1 MQDLIGRTLGHYR
14 VAEKIGEGGMGVVY
28 RARDE
33 RLDRDVAIK
42 VLPEEV
48 AENPDRLARFEQE
61 AKSLAGLN
69 HPNIVTI
76 FSVEEAEGTR
86 FIAMELVEG
95 DSLAQTLPPGGLPLA
110 KVFDIAV
117 PLADALATAH
127 ERGIVHRDLKP
138 ANVMVTREGRVK
150 VLDFGLAKLTEKAA
164 AGAASADSEEVASRV
179 ATLTGEGT
187 VVGTASYMSPE
198 QLEGREV
205 DHRTDI
211 FSLGI
216 VIYEFA
222 TGRRPFTG
230 DTTASVVT
238 SILRDAPALV
248 TDVNPSLPRH
258 LGRIIHHCL
267 QKDPEARYQSAKDV
281 RNELRSLRREVDSGD
296 VTIGSGPTAVTP
308 PRAKYRTGLW
318 ATAGIAAAL
327 ILAVG
332 WWIGQEGRGEIDD
345 RSTKGTIAPSGQVEM
360 DSPSVAVLPF
370 NNMSAD
376 PENEYFTDGLT
387 EELISVLAKVE
398 GLRIPA
404 RTTVFA
410 LKETDL
416 GVQEIGNRLGV
427 DNVLEGSVR
436 KAGNRIRISAQ
447 LVKVADGFNLWSET
461 YDRELKD
468 VFVIQD
474 EIANS
479 IAEALQITLSARDQ
493 RALRA
498 GQRADIHAYDFYL
511 RGRGYFR
518 RRTQADLES
527 AREMFTKAI
536 DIDSGYAPAWAGL
549 ADCYTEFYRN
559 YDSTDDN
566 LEAADRASQMAVD
579 LNPDL
584 AEAHAARG
592 YALGQRL
599 QYEEA
604 ESEFRR
610 AVELDDT
617 LFETYYYYGTVAFT
631 KGELE
636 TSAEMFERALRVAPD
651 DERAMRLLPQIYR
664 SLGRDSEERLANRR
678 RLELAEKRLEL
689 HPDDIQTVLDGAN
702 ALAALGESER
712 SLEWAGRVLDVDIDD
727 ALLLYNVACFFSIAG
742 EADRALDALERSY
755 QEGLAD
761 PEWMRQDSDLDNIRK
776 LPRYQALVARMEAG
790 N

>member
-1 MQDLIGRTLGHYR
+1 MRDLTGRTLGHYR
-14 VAEKIGEGGMGVVY
+14 IVEQIGAGGMGVVY
-28 RARDE
+28 RAHDD

-48 AENPDRLARFEQE
+48 AERPDRLARFEQE
-61 AKSLAGLN
+61 VKSLAGLN
-69 HPNIVTI
+69 HPNIVTV
-76 FSVEEAEGTR
+76 FSVEEADGTP
-86 FIAMELVEG
+86 FFAMELVEG
-95 DSLAQTLPPGGLPLA
+95 DSLAQTLPTAGLPLT
-110 KVFDIAV
+110 KVFDIAI

-150 VLDFGLAKLTEKAA
+150 VLDFGLVKLTETAA
-164 AGAASADSEEVASRV
+164 AGGAGTDPDEVASRV

-187 VVGTASYMSPE
+187 VVGTVPYMSPE
-198 QLEGREV
+198 QLEGRDV

-211 FSLGI
+211 FTLGI
-216 VIYEFA
+216 LLYECA

-230 DTTASVVT
+230 DSTASIVS
-238 SILRDAPALV
+238 SILRDVPVPV
-248 TDVNPSLPRH
+248 TDLNPGLPRH
-258 LGRIIHHCL
+258 LGRIIRHCL
-267 QKDPEARYQSAKDV
+267 EKDPEARYQSAKDV
-281 RNELRSLRREVDSGD
+281 RNELKSLRREVDSGD
-296 VTIGSGPTAVTP
+296 VATGSGPRAVSPPRKPSRSVVWAAAGITAV
-308 PRAKYRTGLW
+308 
-318 ATAGIAAAL
+318 L

-332 WWIGQEGRGEIDD
+332 WWIGRGGRGETDD
-345 RSTKGTIAPSGQVEM
+345 RSTGGTIAASAEAEAERQ
-360 DSPSVAVLPF
+360 SVAVLPF
-370 NNMSAD
+370 HNMSAD

-387 EELISVLAKVE
+387 EELISALAKVD
-398 GLRIPA
+398 GLQIPA

-410 LKETDL
+410 LKGTDL
-416 GVQEIGNRLGV
+416 GVQEIGNQLGV

-461 YDRELKD
+461 YDRELED

-479 IAEALQITLSARDQ
+479 IVEALQITLSARDQ

-498 GQRADIHAYDFYL
+498 GQSADIHAYDFYL

-518 RRTQADLES
+518 RRTEADLGS

-549 ADCYTEFYRN
+549 ADCYTEYYRN
-559 YDSTDDN
+559 YESTDDN

-579 LNPDL
+579 LDPDL

-599 QYEEA
+599 QYDEA
-604 ESEFRR
+604 QEEFRR

-617 LFETYYYYGTVAFT
+617 LFETYYYYGTVAFAQ
-631 KGELE
+631 GELE
-636 TSAEMFERALRVAPD
+636 TSAEMFERALQVAPD

-678 RLELAEKRLEL
+678 RLQLAEKRLEL
-689 HPDDIQTVLDGAN
+689 HPDDVQTVIDGAH
-702 ALAALGESER
+702 ALAALGERER
-712 SLEWAGRVLDVDIDD
+712 SLEWAGRILEADTDD
-727 ALLLYNVACFFSIAG
+727 ALLLYNLACFFSMAG
-742 EADRALDALERSY
+742 QADPALDALERSY
-755 QEGLAD
+755 LEGLAD
-761 PEWMRQDSDLDNIRK
+761 PEWMRQDSDLDNIRD

-790 N
+790 K